1 MTENKEVEAV
11 EKYMQLMME
20 LKISITELNG
30 KIDNL
35 TDMKETLQE
44 TKKVAD
50 SANNRSI
57 ENEKDINNLQT
68 KVSTKAN
75 KDDVKRIIEDKD
87 NWQRNL
93 PAWLAATIAIVA
105 LLLPYFN

>member
-57 ENEKDINNLQT
+57 ENEKDINNLQKKT
-68 KVSTKAN
+68 STKAN
-75 KDDVKRIIEDKD
+75 KDDVKRIVDDKD

-93 PAWLAATIAIVA
+93 PTWVAAMIAIVA

>member
-1 MTENKEVEAV
+1 MTENKEVESV
-11 EKYMQLMME
+11 EKYMQIMME
-20 LKISITELNG
+20 LKITTTELNG

-44 TKKVAD
+44 TRKVAD

-75 KDDVKRIIEDKD
+75 KHDVKRIVEDKD
-87 NWQRNL
+87 NWQKNL
-93 PAWLAATIAIVA
+93 PMWVAAMIAIVA

>member
-50 SANNRSI
+50 SSNNRSI

-68 KVSTKAN
+68 KISTKAN

-87 NWQRNL
+87 NWQKNL
-93 PAWLAATIAIVA
+93 PAWVAATIAIVA

>member
-68 KVSTKAN
+68 KIPKKAN
-75 KDDVKRIIEDKD
+75 KDDVKRIIDEKD

-93 PAWLAATIAIVA
+93 PAWVAAMIAIVA

>member
-44 TKKVAD
+44 TRKVAD

-75 KDDVKRIIEDKD
+75 KDDVKRIVDEKD
-87 NWQRNL
+87 NWQKNL
-93 PAWLAATIAIVA
+93 PAWVAATIAIVA

>member
-11 EKYMQLMME
+11 EKYMQIMME
-20 LKISITELNG
+20 LKITTTELNG

-44 TKKVAD
+44 TRKVAD

-57 ENEKDINNLQT
+57 ENEKDITNLQT

-75 KDDVKRIIEDKD
+75 KHDVKRIVEDKD
-87 NWQRNL
+87 NWQKNL
-93 PAWLAATIAIVA
+93 PMWVAATIAIVA

>member
-1 MTENKEVEAV
+1 MAENKEVEAV
-11 EKYMQLMME
+11 EKYMQIMME
-20 LKISITELNG
+20 LKITTTELNG

-44 TKKVAD
+44 TRKVAD

-57 ENEKDINNLQT
+57 ENEKDITNLQT
-68 KVSTKAN
+68 KTSTKAN

-87 NWQRNL
+87 NWQKNL
-93 PAWLAATIAIVA
+93 PAWVAATIAIVA

>member
-1 MTENKEVEAV
+1 MTENKEVESV
-11 EKYMQLMME
+11 EKYMQLLME

-50 SANNRSI
+50 SANNRST
-57 ENEKDINNLQT
+57 ENEKDIGKLQT

-75 KDDVKRIIEDKD
+75 KDDVKRIVDDKD

-93 PAWLAATIAIVA
+93 PAWVAAMIAIVA

>member
-68 KVSTKAN
+68 KIPKKAN
-75 KDDVKRIIEDKD
+75 KDDVKRIIDEKD

-93 PAWLAATIAIVA
+93 PAWVAAAIAIVA